1 MQSENVSKY
10 IVVSNGVRYC
20 PASISSIPLVA
31 TSELHPDLLNA
42 INFICGFESTTPSWT
57 RRITIQLTTVMH
69 TYYASTI
76 ATLHLANLCACMFVG
91 SW

>member
-42 INFICGFESTTPSWT
+42 INFICGFESKNPIMDTQDYDSAHHGYACLL
-57 RRITIQLTTVMH
+57 RL
-69 TYYASTI
+69 YYCNPAS
-76 ATLHLANLCACMFVG
+76 G
-91 SW
+91 